1 MARKYVNYRVGGSP
15 QKETDDYSVWTNDLL
30 NKIIASK
37 TIIQPGKATI
47 GHQLINSD
55 VVYVVVNGRG
65 TMEVIEYMRWTTG
78 NIADSAKTKYG
89 PS

>member
-55 VVYVVVNGRG
+55 VVYVLMYATKNIHDINSRQFIYK
-65 TMEVIEYMRWTTG
+65 MYVILL
-78 NIADSAKTKYG
+78 
-89 PS
+89 

>member
-37 TIIQPGKATI
+37 TTKVAIVWPKADTVA
-47 GHQLINSD
+47 NSRWIKA
-55 VVYVVVNGRG
+55 VYDSN
-65 TMEVIEYMRWTTG
+65 WA
-78 NIADSAKTKYG
+78 IATNNPLPTANLHLSIR
-89 PS
+89 

>member
-37 TIIQPGKATI
+37 TIIQLS
-47 GHQLINSD
+47 LIH
-55 VVYVVVNGRG
+55 
-65 TMEVIEYMRWTTG
+65 I
-78 NIADSAKTKYG
+78 
-89 PS
+89 

>member
-47 GHQLINSD
+47 AVSYTHLTLPTTL
-55 VVYVVVNGRG
+55 VV
-65 TMEVIEYMRWTTG
+65 
-78 NIADSAKTKYG
+78 
-89 PS
+89 